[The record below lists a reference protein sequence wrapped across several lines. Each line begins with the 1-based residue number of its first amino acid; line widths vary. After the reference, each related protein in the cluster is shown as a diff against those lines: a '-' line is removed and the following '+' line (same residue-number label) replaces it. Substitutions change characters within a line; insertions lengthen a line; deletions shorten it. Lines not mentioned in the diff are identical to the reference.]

1 MSPFIDKLLTLVV
14 AEELVVARV
23 CIVECL
29 VVARVCIVECL
40 LGMFQSRLVSPE
52 KMEAWV
58 ISWSTWDSG
67 PEPGAE
73 ERLKV

>member
-1 MSPFIDKLLTLVV
+1 M
-14 AEELVVARV
+14 VARV

-29 VVARVCIVECL
+29 QE
-40 LGMFQSRLVSPE
+40 MFQSRLVSPE

-73 ERLKV
+73 ERLKL